1 MQDKLDLKV
10 EDANAYAT
18 LLHNKS
24 VELNNILKETTEMI
38 KSIEGGPWAGDA
50 GNFTVDRF
58 NNVATSFEEIFKDLE
73 LYVKFILESIED
85 YTVLDTDLKQA
96 VDDNIRS

>member
-38 KSIEGGPWAGDA
+38 QSMESGTWAGDA
-50 GNFTVDRF
+50 GNVTVNRF

-73 LYVKFILESIED
+73 LYVKFILETIED
-85 YTVLDTDLKQA
+85 YTVLDADLKQA
-96 VDDNIRS
+96 IEDNIRS